1 MKKLLLLVLI
11 VSISG
16 CATPYQSSG
25 FRGGFKDTRLDDNS
39 FMIDF
44 KGNGFTSKERA
55 YDFSLLRSAEI
66 TLENGYKYFIVMS
79 ENEYSSEYKTQSYSS
94 TDTKVSVYGNTARA
108 KSKTTDYG
116 GYTVSKPSAK
126 KIIVC
131 FKEKPKE
138 YPLVY
143 NAKYIMEDICEEYGI
158 ENKSKSFMNDG
169 LYVGAST
176 SNIFHKKSCKFAKN
190 IPTENLIFF
199 ETKEDAQKQGYRPC
213 KVCKP

>member
-94 TDTKVSVYGNTARA
+94 TDTKVSV
-108 KSKTTDYG
+108 
-116 GYTVSKPSAK
+116 SKPSAK